1 MNPGKV
7 LGPETKRRQAHEL
20 EPQPPPTAAGH
31 SPPAAPLPFAARSQ
45 GLPETARI
53 FVGFA
58 AGGTVDV
65 TARRTGDKL
74 RDAFAKSIVVENRT
88 GAGGQIALT
97 ALKTATPDGLTFGLT
112 PMSMLG
118 IYPHTYRSCY
128 DPIAD
133 FSAGVAGG
141 ALRFRLCGRPAGAAS
156 VHNLQEF
163 VAWCKA
169 NPKEAN
175 YGSPAAGSVPHFV
188 AELFGR
194 AAGFDFRH
202 VPYRGTQPA
211 IADLMG
217 GQVAAVS
224 GPVGEFLQHLPTGKV
239 RLLATSGAARNKFA
253 PNVPTYAEQGFK
265 DIVFDEWFGYFL
277 PAKASPDS
285 VNKLAAALR
294 TALASQEVID
304 GLAQMGLEARSSTP
318 AELAAMLKKDS
329 ERWAP
334 LIKTIGF
341 GGVVRETPRSLRSL
355 PRGASPDTKVGGPWV
370 RRRPAARSG
379 AACKAVPERPDGT
392 EMASTPLQ
400 VAGVEVS
407 PDHYIDGR
415 RVASPQTFALHC
427 PIDQRLLG
435 EVSEGIEEHVET
447 AIRAAQAAFPA
458 WSALS
463 AAERKP
469 LLDRFAD
476 EIGKRADAFCVV
488 ESNDAGV
495 LLSRMRHGVVPRAML
510 NITWF
515 AEHAL
520 TLQDR
525 PIPTEQARCR
535 AP

>member
-1 MNPGKV
+1 MN
-7 LGPETKRRQAHEL
+7 LNLNRRQLLQAI
-20 EPQPPPTAAGH
+20 AAG
-31 SPPAAPLPFAARSQ
+31 SAATLPFAARSQ

-97 ALKTATPDGLTFGLT
+97 ALKTASPDGLTFGLT

-118 IYPHTYRSCY
+118 IYPHTYKKLPY
-128 DPIAD
+128 DPVAD
-133 FSAGVAGG
+133 FAPVSQAV
-141 ALRFRLCGRPAGAAS
+141 RFDFGFAVGPQVPAT

-169 NPKEAN
+169 NPKDAN

-194 AAGFDFRH
+194 SAGFDFRH

-285 VNKLAAALR
+285 VNRLAAALR

-341 GGVVRETPRSLRSL
+341 
-355 PRGASPDTKVGGPWV
+355 
-370 RRRPAARSG
+370 
-379 AACKAVPERPDGT
+379 
-392 EMASTPLQ
+392 
-400 VAGVEVS
+400 
-407 PDHYIDGR
+407 
-415 RVASPQTFALHC
+415 
-427 PIDQRLLG
+427 
-435 EVSEGIEEHVET
+435 T
-447 AIRAAQAAFPA
+447 AD
-458 WSALS
+458 S
-463 AAERKP
+463 
-469 LLDRFAD
+469 
-476 EIGKRADAFCVV
+476 
-488 ESNDAGV
+488 
-495 LLSRMRHGVVPRAML
+495 
-510 NITWF
+510 
-515 AEHAL
+515 
-520 TLQDR
+520 
-525 PIPTEQARCR
+525 
-535 AP
+535 